1 MDGSTISF
9 KNLIE
14 GIVKTDI
21 QPIIVY
27 PTQQYGELIT
37 SFETMGI
44 QCFTCPICR
53 SKKSNNINSKNKIS
67 FIELIKQKIKS
78 FIKLYKIV
86 KETKPDIIHTNT
98 GVVHEG
104 FLVAKMCNIP
114 HVWHIREY
122 QTLDFN
128 WSIWPNKQLFI
139 KELAQS
145 YTVFITKGLQKYF
158 AHNDT
163 LSTVI
168 YDPIYD
174 SEEIRS
180 GSIEKQKYFLIAN
193 RISNEKGIEDIIAG
207 FAHFSKYDNT
217 YSLKIA
223 GFGDEA
229 YINEIK
235 TLCYNLNLSNRIEF
249 LGYVTDVQNLIR
261 YAEVLFVGSHF
272 EGFGRM
278 TAEANMLG
286 TFVIGRNTGGTKE
299 IIELT
304 HGGSLFDNINEI
316 PLLLNNYINKK
327 NDVKWKILN
336 TAQQIA
342 LNLFSK
348 TKHCEQI
355 VDLYRDVVS
364 LSKRGSL

>member
-14 GIVKTDI
+14 GIVNTDI

-27 PTQQYGELIT
+27 PTQQYGELII
-37 SFETMGI
+37 SFETIGI
-44 QCFTCPICR
+44 LCFPCPICR
-53 SKKSNNINSKNKIS
+53 SKRSNNKNSKNKNS

-78 FIKLYKIV
+78 VINLYKIV
-86 KETKPDIIHTNT
+86 KGTKPDIIHTNT

-158 AHNDT
+158 AHNDSW
-163 LSTVI
+163 STVI
-168 YDPIYD
+168 FDPIYD
-174 SEEIRS
+174 SEEISS

-193 RISNEKGIEDIIAG
+193 RISNEKGIEDIITG
-207 FAHFSKYDNT
+207 FAHFANQNKT

-249 LGYVTDVQNLIR
+249 LGYVADVHTLIR
-261 YAEVLFVGSHF
+261 NAEVLFVGSYF

-304 HGGSLFDNINEI
+304 HGGNLFNNINEI
-316 PLLLNNYINKK
+316 PFLLNNYINQT
-327 NDVKWKILN
+327 NEAKWKILN
-336 TAQQIA
+336 NAQQIA
-342 LNLFSK
+342 LKLFSK
-348 TKHCEQI
+348 KKHCEQI
-355 VDLYRDVVS
+355 VDLYKS
-364 LSKRGSL
+364 IMHS